1 MNQAATPTRAAPP
14 ASHLIYA
21 SGHVDS
27 LHALDNTRRFWV
39 IDQQL
44 IDDTP
49 PSNWVGHLVPAAK
62 HYDSSADIHNTPGLS
77 DFYCWKEQPK
87 DELFQCG
94 ERHQGKRS
102 GTPHLW
108 TCHLA
113 QRSGRHIW
121 RAICHAVTDDFGWL
135 VEVPEC

>member
-1 MNQAATPTRAAPP
+1 MNQAATPTSAAPTV
-14 ASHLIYA
+14 SHLIHA
-21 SGHVDS
+21 SGHVDFLAS
-27 LHALDNTRRFWV
+27 LDNTRRFWV
-39 IDQQL
+39 IDQQQ

-121 RAICHAVTDDFGWL
+121 RATCHAVTDDFGWL
-135 VEVPEC
+135 VEVPTC

>member
-14 ASHLIYA
+14 ASRLIYA

-27 LHALDNTRRFWV
+27 LHALDNTRRFWT
-39 IDQQL
+39 IDQQQ

-49 PSNWVGHLVPAAK
+49 PSNWVGHLIPAAK
-62 HYDSSADIHNTPGLS
+62 RYDSSADIHNSPGLS
-77 DFYCWKEQPK
+77 DFYCWKEQPN

-94 ERHQGKRS
+94 ERHQGKRG
-102 GTPHLW
+102 GTAHLW

-121 RAICHAVTDDFGWL
+121 RATCHAVTDDFGWL
-135 VEVPEC
+135 VEVPTC